1 MIPVRPFNRENA
13 LRYGAYYAARL
24 LPHPAIRQGVA
35 AAVRTCISVQQG
47 RADASEHAE
56 AQAALQA
63 LRQDGLARLSSP
75 LTAAQF
81 DDVLAY
87 LETVPAGT
95 GPSAQPV
102 TARTEGVASA
112 AYDLPTILACPHLV
126 AAMNHPR
133 LLEIA
138 AAFLGCKPTISGVGL
153 RWSFP
158 GGGGASDIQQFHRD
172 MEDWKILRVFV
183 YLTDVVEGCGPHQFV
198 MGSHR
203 TAGRFRL
210 RPYSDEAVDAQFGR
224 EKVVTISGPRGTAF
238 MADMW
243 GVHRGVPPTLKPRL
257 LFSATYTMTATSI
270 YQYRPIEVQDGHLYD
285 QYTNRLLIR

>member
-1 MIPVRPFNRENA
+1 MIPVRPFNRDNA

-24 LPHPAIRQGVA
+24 LPHPMIRSGVA
-35 AAVRTCISVQQG
+35 AAVRTCVTVQQG
-47 RADASEHAE
+47 AMSPSADAETQRAIK
-56 AQAALQA
+56 A
-63 LRQDGLARLSSP
+63 LREDGLVELPALVEPS
-75 LTAAQF
+75 QI

-87 LETVPAGT
+87 LDTVPVAHGAS
-95 GPSAQPV
+95 GKPVKAQSQ
-102 TARTEGVASA
+102 GMASA
-112 AYDLPTILACPHLV
+112 AYDMPTILHCPHLM

-133 LLEIA
+133 LLDIA
-138 AAFLGCKPTISGVGL
+138 ARFLGCKPTISGAGL

-158 GGGGASDIQQFHRD
+158 STTGASDIQQFHRD